1 MTKAENNHD
10 RLFPNGKHV
19 TSLISD
25 KTYFIIGKG
34 VKSTKT
40 LSVKRGSDGRFIL
53 KIKEYA
59 NGGDKMVP
67 IWSANIGGSTPYAK
81 TYYANGV
88 DHTSLVKSSNTIDM
102 VKYIIC
108 GAPDCL
114 PKNITHESN
123 Y

>member
-81 TYYANGV
+81 TYYANNV
-88 DHTSLVKSSNTIDM
+88 SHMSLISSDSTINMVKS
-102 VKYIIC
+102 IIR
-108 GAPDCL
+108 GAPPVL
-114 PKNITHESN
+114 V
-123 Y
+123 